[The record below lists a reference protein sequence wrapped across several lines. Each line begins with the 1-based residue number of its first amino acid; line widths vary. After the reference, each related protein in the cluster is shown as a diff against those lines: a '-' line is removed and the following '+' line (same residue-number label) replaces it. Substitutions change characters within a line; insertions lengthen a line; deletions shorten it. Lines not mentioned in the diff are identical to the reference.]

1 MILIAARLPAD
12 AGTVVF
18 YPATIGGCIT
28 DIGNK
33 NHTVVYTD
41 TFPDGVTIDMDI
53 QDFAG
58 AWQSALALEE
68 FEIEFTP
75 DEVSGVSH

>member
-1 MILIAARLPAD
+1 MILIACPLPQS

-28 DIGNK
+28 DIGNE

-41 TFPDGVTIDMDI
+41 TFPDGVTVDMDVEE
-53 QDFAG
+53 FSG
-58 AWQSALALEE
+58 AWQQALLMEDLV
-68 FEIEFTP
+68 IEFAP
-75 DEVSGVSH
+75 EEVSEVQH